1 MSVSIGPV
9 KVRLSIG
16 ALFCFA
22 LCIVLGE
29 GVSLFLSVLALSLH
43 EAAHW
48 IAAKNTGRAPNALS
62 IYPFGAVMRLSDAPN
77 RDGEWVIALAGPLGS
92 LVAAAATYALL
103 SALPDAEAF
112 LQPFARLN
120 LVIGTVNLLPAFPL
134 DGGRV
139 AKAILLRML
148 NERAARA
155 VAIVFTVLIGA
166 AFFAAGV
173 YLLVRGVPAWTL
185 IVLPPHL
192 ILALFREWEQPS
204 GTVGAVLERRAAMR
218 SGAAEQAVIVVLSA
232 NATVGDAIA
241 ALSRRRYTIL
251 RVTDGSRFVEIG
263 EDALL
268 GAAAKFGYAAA
279 LKDTISVDRAQKTW

>member
-29 GVSLFLSVLALSLH
+29 GVPLLLSVLALSLH

-48 IAAKNTGRAPNALS
+48 IAAKNTGRAPNMLS
-62 IYPFGAVMRLSDAPN
+62 IYPFGAVMRLSDAPG
-77 RDGEWVIALAGPLGS
+77 RGGEWVIALAGPLGS
-92 LVAAAATYALL
+92 LVAAAAAYALL
-103 SALPDAEAF
+103 GVLSDAEAF
-112 LQPFARLN
+112 LLPFARTN
-120 LVIGTVNLLPAFPL
+120 LLIAAVNLLPAFPL

-139 AKAILLRML
+139 AKAILLRTL
-148 NERAARA
+148 GERAARA
-155 VAIVFTVLIGA
+155 VMIVFTALIGA

-173 YLLVRGVPAWTL
+173 YLLLRGVPAWTL
-185 IVLPPHL
+185 LVLPPHL

-218 SGAAEQAVIVVLSA
+218 SGAAEKAEIVVLSS

-241 ALSRRRYTIL
+241 ALSRRRFTIL
-251 RVTDGSRFVEIG
+251 RVTDGARMAEIG
-263 EDALL
+263 ENALL
-268 GAAAKFGYAAA
+268 SAAARFGYGAA
-279 LKDTISVDRAQKTW
+279 LKDVVDRGAKTW

>member
-166 AFFAAGV
+166 AVFAAGV

-251 RVTDGSRFVEIG
+251 RVTDGARMTELC

-268 GAAAKFGYAAA
+268 SAAARFGYGAA
-279 LKDTISVDRAQKTW
+279 LKDVIDRGTKMW